1 MKKAAVFFYSYS
13 GNTKKVAS
21 VLQEELSSQ
30 YQADISRIEALDEAD
45 SFFGQCVRALR
56 KKQAMI
62 DVNISFDVSEYDLIA
77 LGTPV
82 WAFGM
87 APAMRTY
94 MNKCTGFESK
104 DIILFA
110 TYGSGVGKDKCLK
123 EMAAIAESK
132 GALQVRQFLIQQN
145 DTVNKQLI
153 KSRIKEM
160 L

>member
-21 VLQEELSSQ
+21 VLQKELSAQ
-30 YQADISRIEALDEAD
+30 YQASTIEIKALDEPD
-45 SFFGQCVRALR
+45 SFFRQCVRALR
-56 KKQAMI
+56 KKEALI
-62 DVNISFDVSEYDLIA
+62 GGDIPVDVSEYDLIA

-87 APAMRTY
+87 APAMRTF
-94 MNKCTGFESK
+94 MNKCSGFESR
-104 DIILFA
+104 DVIVFA
-110 TYGSGVGKDKCLK
+110 TYGSGVGKDKCLR

-132 GALQVRQFLIQQN
+132 GAGQVRRFLIQQN
-145 DTVNKQLI
+145 DAANEQLVGL
-153 KSRIKEM
+153 RIKEV

>member
-13 GNTKKVAS
+13 GNTKKVAL
-21 VLQEELSSQ
+21 VLQKELSAQ
-30 YQADISRIEALDEAD
+30 YQTDIIRVEALDEAD

-56 KKQAMI
+56 KKQALI
-62 DVNISFDVSEYDLIA
+62 DVNISFDVSDYDLIA

-94 MNKCTGFESK
+94 MNKCRGFESK
-104 DIILFA
+104 DIIVFA
-110 TYGSGVGKDKCLK
+110 TYGSGVGKDRCLK
-123 EMAAIAESK
+123 EMAAIAKSK
-132 GALQVRQFLIQQN
+132 GAGQVRRFLIQQN
-145 DTVNKQLI
+145 DTKDELLI
-153 KSRIKEM
+153 QSRIKEI